1 MTRHF
6 LRDDDLSQAEQSAI
20 LDLAAQMKADRWA
33 AKPLAGPQSVAVIFD
48 KSSTRTR
55 VSFHVGISDLG
66 GSPLVITTANSQ
78 LGGKE
83 TPSDTAR
90 VLERMVSA
98 IVWRTYAQSG
108 LEEMAAGTRVPVVNA
123 LSDDFHPCQLLAD
136 LLTIREHRG
145 TLAGQTV
152 AFVGDGASN
161 MAQSYLLAGAT
172 AGMHV
177 RVAAPESFAPAA
189 SVVSDAEQRAAVTGG
204 SVLVVTDP
212 VAAVSGADVVVTDTW
227 VSMGKEDE
235 KQARLDT
242 FAGYRVDD
250 ELMAHAADDA
260 VFMHC
265 LPADRG
271 FEVTAEV
278 IDGPRSIIWDEAENR
293 LHAQKALL
301 AWLLA
306 ANAAEPAA
314 AANTVEPA
322 AAANTV
328 EPAAAPTN

>member
-6 LRDDDLSQAEQSAI
+6 LRDDDITPAEQAEI
-20 LDLAAQMKADRWA
+20 LDLAVRLKQDRWA
-33 AKPLAGPQSVAVIFD
+33 VKPLAGPQTVAVIFD

-55 VSFHVGISDLG
+55 VSFAVGIADLG
-66 GSPLVITTANSQ
+66 GSPLIISTANSQ

-98 IVWRTYAQSG
+98 IVWRTYGQAG
-108 LEEMAAGTRVPVVNA
+108 LEEMAAGTTVPVVNA

-136 LLTIREHRG
+136 LLTIREHKG
-145 TLAGQTV
+145 DPAGLTV
-152 AFVGDGASN
+152 TFLGDGASN
-161 MAQSYLLAGAT
+161 MAQSYVLAGVT

-177 RVAAPESFAPAA
+177 RVASPDEFAPAA
-189 SVVSDAEQRAAVTGG
+189 SVIADADRIAAATGG
-204 SVLVVTDP
+204 SVTLYTD
-212 VAAVSGADVVVTDTW
+212 AAEAAAGADVVVTDTW

-235 KQARLDT
+235 KAHRVAT
-242 FAGYRVDD
+242 FGAYRVDR
-250 ELMAHAADDA
+250 ELMSLAASDA

-271 FEVTAEV
+271 YEVTADV
-278 IDGPRSIIWDEAENR
+278 IDGEQSIIWDEAENR

-301 AWLLA
+301 VWLLERKDA
-306 ANAAEPAA
+306 
-314 AANTVEPA
+314 
-322 AAANTV
+322 
-328 EPAAAPTN
+328 